1 MRRAAVVFI
10 HGLFSSPATWDDLT
24 RELGSAPDV
33 ADDFDF
39 LYFTYSTRVTTWSPL
54 RRMPDLDTIADS
66 LRGFLGDEAASY
78 ERLVLVTHSQGGL
91 VAQRYLSRMLMADRG
106 RELARIRRL
115 VMIACPNSGSD
126 LFMLARRGFAPLT
139 RNVQERELRP
149 LQTSVLETQR
159 RVVDRVVRASGVAH
173 NKCSIPVVCYAGESD
188 NVVVP
193 ASAAG
198 FFPETGVLPGDHFS
212 VIKPDGP
219 GSRVVQALRR
229 DLVQAL
235 SEDFPQSADAEFSA
249 ERVSVESGHGD
260 LLTEPQLIPF
270 RLRMGRGGDHVVKFV
285 VHGCPVEQLGDVDV
299 IVSSENV
306 YLQMSQFFKPST
318 SGSLRWAA
326 AEKSEG
332 GQIREDVA
340 GDHLTE
346 WLRRHAAYGLPV
358 PEGTVAPTPSGALA
372 GRNVKRI
379 YHAAIA
385 TPVSGTNS
393 YHVSPQA
400 VSKAVHNVFSL
411 ARRERQ
417 ALGLDLRSICLPLFG
432 SGRGR
437 MSAARSF
444 ELVWEALAGELA
456 DDPTWT
462 VHFTARRRSVV
473 DLICGR
479 LQAKKAESDQLVL
492 RDDT

>member
-1 MRRAAVVFI
+1 LRRAAVVFV
-10 HGLFSSPATWDDLT
+10 HGLFSSPATWRDLS
-24 RELGSAPDV
+24 RELAAAPDV
-33 ADDFDF
+33 GEEFDF
-39 LYFTYSTRVTTWSPL
+39 LYFEYSTRVATWNPL
-54 RRMPDLDTIADS
+54 RRMPDLDTVADS
-66 LRGFLGDEAASY
+66 LRGFINDSATRY
-78 ERLVLVTHSQGGL
+78 ERLALVTHSQGGL

-106 RELARIRRL
+106 RDLARIRRL

-126 LFMLARRGFAPLT
+126 LFMLARKGFTPLT
-139 RNVQERELRP
+139 RGVQERELRP

-159 RVVDRVVRASGVAH
+159 RVVERVVRASGVAR
-173 NKCSIPVVCYAGESD
+173 NKCSIPVVCYAGEND

-219 GSRVVQALRR
+219 TSRVVQALRR
-229 DLVQAL
+229 DLAQTL
-235 SEDFPQSADAEFSA
+235 TEDFPHSPDAEFSA
-249 ERVSVESGHGD
+249 GRVTVEPGHDD

-270 RLRMGRGGDHVVKFV
+270 SLPLGRGTDHSMKFV

-326 AEKSEG
+326 ADKSEG
-332 GQIREDVA
+332 GQIIEDVA
-340 GDHLTE
+340 GDHLTA
-346 WLRRHAAYGLPV
+346 WLRSHAAYGLQV
-358 PEGTVAPTPSGALA
+358 PEGTVAPTPSGGLA
-372 GRNVKRI
+372 QRNVKRI

-385 TPVSGTNS
+385 TPVSGTNG

-400 VSKAVHNVFSL
+400 ISKAVHNVFAL

-417 ALGLDLRSICLPLFG
+417 ELGLPLRSICLPLFG
-432 SGRGR
+432 AGRGR

-444 ELVWEALAGELA
+444 ELVWDALTGELA

-479 LQAKKAESDQLVL
+479 LQAKKIESDQLVL
-492 RDDT
+492 RDDA